1 MQLLLPAIAV
11 AVATNMS
18 LLRSYGFQLFAK
30 LLNYRIVTR

>member
-11 AVATNMS
+11 AAATNMS

-30 LLNYRIVTR
+30 RLNNRSVTR